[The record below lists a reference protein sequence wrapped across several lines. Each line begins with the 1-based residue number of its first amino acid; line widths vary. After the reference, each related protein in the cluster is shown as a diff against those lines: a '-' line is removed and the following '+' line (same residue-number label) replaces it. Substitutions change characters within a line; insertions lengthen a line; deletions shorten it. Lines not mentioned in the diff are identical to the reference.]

1 MTEFFPYPLLTRD
14 QMQHKINE
22 FSRKGMPFF
31 VLIRFDASAGYCIPK
46 HEMDPRW
53 IKVEFHS
60 SAAHS
65 GLQPI
70 LNDWQAEPVD
80 RHTYS
85 TRFDRV
91 MSSIQRG
98 DTFLI
103 NLTQPAG
110 IHTSHSLE
118 ELFDLAV
125 APYKVW
131 VKNSFVC
138 FSPECFVKIDDGI
151 IRTFPMKGTIDAS
164 LENAAERILADE
176 KEKAEHATIVD
187 LLRNDLSMVAT
198 DVQLNRYRYIDRI
211 RTHSGELLQV
221 SSEIQG
227 TLPSDYRERLGDIL
241 FALLPAGSVS
251 GAPKARTLE
260 IISEVEEYDRG
271 FYTGICGYF
280 DGMVLDTAV
289 MIRYVEQGSEG
300 LSFKS
305 GGGITFRSEMEL
317 EYQEL
322 IQKIYVPMY

>member
-1 MTEFFPYPLLTRD
+1 MTEFFPYPLLSRE
-14 QMQHKINE
+14 QVQHTINE
-22 FSRKGMPFF
+22 FSRKGIPFF
-31 VLIRFDASAGYCIPK
+31 VMIRFDATAGYCIP
-46 HEMDPRW
+46 EDDLDTRW
-53 IKVEFHS
+53 IKVAFHS
-60 SAAHS
+60 SRAIP
-65 GLQPI
+65 GLQPV
-70 LNDWQAEPVD
+70 LTDWQAEPVD
-80 RHTYS
+80 KLTYS
-85 TRFDRV
+85 LRFQRV
-91 MSSIQRG
+91 MSSIQQG

-110 IHTSHSLE
+110 IHTSHDLE
-118 ELFDLAV
+118 ELYKLAV

-211 RTHSGELLQV
+211 RTHTGELLQV

-260 IISEVEEYDRG
+260 IIREVEEYDRG

-280 DGMVLDTAV
+280 DGKALDTGV
-289 MIRYVEQGSEG
+289 MIRFVEQESNR
-300 LSFKS
+300 LIFKS
-305 GGGITFRSEMEL
+305 GGGITFRSEMEM